1 MASLARVLCSSRS
14 VMSQI
19 GCETCLKL
27 QKSYSE
33 ALRKFTDAMQRQVD
47 LISQSDFSM
56 AREMQ
61 TAIHQAQQLCVE
73 HRHILERHEV
83 TEHKRLA
90 ARV

>member
-1 MASLARVLCSSRS
+1 MP
-14 VMSQI
+14 I

-33 ALRKFTDAMQRQVD
+33 ALRQFTDAMQRQVD
-47 LISQSDFSM
+47 FIINGDFEKATASH
-56 AREMQ
+56 A
-61 TAIHQAQQLCVE
+61 AIHQAQQLCVE

-83 TEHKRLA
+83 AEHKTKL